1 MREFEASISAD
12 VKQVEERELV
22 EQASSAVAF
31 EPRLRHPSH
40 ARAPAGGGG

>member
-22 EQASSAVAF
+22 EQASSAFCV
-31 EPRLRHPSH
+31 EPGCASH